1 MQLRLADEG
10 VEGLL
15 GVEDND
21 GAVVADGN
29 GVDIAKHV
37 QALDSLLG
45 MQVVGTYD
53 GPREVAVPTV

>member
-1 MQLRLADEG
+1 MGD
-10 VEGLL
+10 
-15 GVEDND
+15 DS
-21 GAVVADGN
+21 GAVVEDDN

-45 MQVVGTYD
+45 TQVVGTYD

>member
-1 MQLRLADEG
+1 M
-10 VEGLL
+10 
-15 GVEDND
+15 EDND

-37 QALDSLLG
+37 QALESLLG